1 MERRGHANTYA
12 FYWASKVTVSFTVLY
27 THHTFHVC
35 WLGPSLE
42 RSGWYLGCV
51 HVFWP
56 FQLRFL
62 QDLSPS
68 CALWRQAAAVG
79 DSVSGQPQLFFF
91 LILIDL
97 DLFLCFAVMKKWEV
111 PRDCKILS
119 ASPRSNSHT
128 PKLGPLYK
136 IYCLKL
142 SRNKKFKRP
151 GCFNALQWII
161 KKCAIPDNGEGNFN
175 TFGCKFTEETLWHI
189 FVLRSYM
196 TLSCILISVSKE
208 MVKYSSGVSHPESG
222 LMLNTE
228 NERHHFLKNR
238 NLYKWDIALIWAPCS
253 NTTASRSRRSDVFTV
268 ILGSTHQSKRCL
280 TGSCHQYE
288 TIDSLHY
295 EQGHSVKT
303 RRIKHWNRENQSL

>member
-1 MERRGHANTYA
+1 MEWRGHTNTYA
-12 FYWASKVTVSFTVLY
+12 FYWMLKVKGHCFLLLLHTYY
-27 THHTFHVC
+27 TSHVC
-35 WLGPSLE
+35 SLGPSRE
-42 RSGWYLGCV
+42 CSGWYFGYM
-51 HVFWP
+51 HVIWALLWP

-62 QDLSPS
+62 QKLHRISTPP
-68 CALWRQAAAVG
+68 APPGGRPVAVTPF
-79 DSVSGQPQLFFF
+79 SGQPQLFLF

-111 PRDCKILS
+111 PRDWKILS
-119 ASPRSNSHT
+119 ASPHSNSHT

-189 FVLRSYM
+189 FVWRSYT
-196 TLSCILISVSKE
+196 TLSCIRISVSKE

-238 NLYKWDIALIWAPCS
+238 NLYKWDTCS
-253 NTTASRSRRSDVFTV
+253 S
-268 ILGSTHQSKRCL
+268 
-280 TGSCHQYE
+280 GSCAKTQQWA
-288 TIDSLHY
+288 TRGSLLHIY
-295 EQGHSVKT
+295 SYSGYQPS
-303 RRIKHWNRENQSL
+303 IKGLLDRLISSIWDNQ

>member
-1 MERRGHANTYA
+1 MC
-12 FYWASKVTVSFTVLY
+12 L
-27 THHTFHVC
+27 
-35 WLGPSLE
+35 LGPSVGC
-42 RSGWYLGCV
+42 SGWCSGYMHGL
-51 HVFWP
+51 WP
-56 FQLRFL
+56 FRLALPAEMSQLL
-62 QDLSPS
+62 HPS
-68 CALWRQAAAVG
+68 SAPWRQAGGG
-79 DSVSGQPQLFFF
+79 DSIRGQPRLFLF

-111 PRDCKILS
+111 PRDWKILS

-189 FVLRSYM
+189 FVWRSYM

-238 NLYKWDIALIWAPCS
+238 NLYKWDTCSSGSCATTQQWAALGALIHIHRYSGYQPSIKGLLDGLISAMWA
-253 NTTASRSRRSDVFTV
+253 
-268 ILGSTHQSKRCL
+268 
-280 TGSCHQYE
+280 
-288 TIDSLHY
+288 
-295 EQGHSVKT
+295 
-303 RRIKHWNRENQSL
+303 NQ

>member
-1 MERRGHANTYA
+1 MHIIRHMYA
-12 FYWASKVTVSFTVLY
+12 S
-27 THHTFHVC
+27 
-35 WLGPSLE
+35 LGPPPE
-42 RSGWYLGCV
+42 CAGWYFGYM
-51 HVFWP
+51 HVIWAVLWP

-62 QDLSPS
+62 HKWHRISAPLAPS
-68 CALWRQAAAVG
+68 GGRPVAVTPFPATG
-79 DSVSGQPQLFFF
+79 LPQLF
-91 LILIDL
+91 LLPILIDL
-97 DLFLCFAVMKKWEV
+97 DLFLCFSVMKKWEV
-111 PRDCKILS
+111 PRDWKILS

-175 TFGCKFTEETLWHI
+175 TFGCKFTEETLWYI
-189 FVLRSYM
+189 FVWHSY
-196 TLSCILISVSKE
+196 TNLSCILISVSKD

-238 NLYKWDIALIWAPCS
+238 NLYKWDTCS
-253 NTTASRSRRSDVFTV
+253 S
-268 ILGSTHQSKRCL
+268 
-280 TGSCHQYE
+280 GSCAKTQQRVALGNL
-288 TIDSLHY
+288 INI
-295 EQGHSVKT
+295 HSYSGYQPS
-303 RRIKHWNRENQSL
+303 IKGLLDRLISSVWDNQ